1 MGEYSK
7 GFYSIKKD
15 REFRFLFKKGETSV
29 NYGFVCYFKQN
40 KRRRNRCGIVTSK
53 KIGKAVVR
61 NRARR
66 VIREAFRI
74 FDHDLRKLTDKR
86 YDFIFVARTKTASL
100 KSTQALGLM
109 KSRLLPLV
117 APLPKNK
124 DKGL

>member
-1 MGEYSK
+1 MNSA
-7 GFYSIKKD
+7 FCLKKAKPQLITVSSVILSRTSAD
-15 REFRFLFKKGETSV
+15 ET
-29 NYGFVCYFKQN
+29 
-40 KRRRNRCGIVTSK
+40 
-53 KIGKAVVR
+53 AVVR

-74 FDHDLRKLTDKR
+74 FDHDLRELTDKR